1 MIDQNQILW
10 DEKNLTELQSSC
22 KNKNEQETSDI
33 TKNIKT
39 SSTPNDWRN
48 ITDPKVRRKMRQK
61 VYRET
66 NKEKIRETQKIA
78 YKKHYEANKEKIQA
92 AHGDYNKLNKDKIK
106 KQRQEYYQKNKRKIL
121 DKDFNIDE
129 LVDEDR
135 QAILIFL
142 RNTAFGSE
150 YEMEM
155 IDSKTNLPFK
165 FTLDLSILKVKDFN
179 LKPDENGE
187 YSYFMKSSKK
197 NVTFKYL
204 NNVQEKDLIKIRDNS
219 PTAVAPVTTKR
230 LEMMIKSVDGM
241 RDQMGI
247 YQFIQ
252 NLPIKDSQEF
262 RKFSNENKPGIDL
275 SVDVKTPSGDTVKAY
290 IDFGV
295 EFFRPFYGI

>member
-1 MIDQNQILW
+1 MENFNIDPTISYDVVELPSKGIFYANNKKSVRVAYLTAADENILVAP
-10 DEKNLTELQSSC
+10 NLLQSDTVID
-22 KNKNEQETSDI
+22 E
-33 TKNIKT
+33 
-39 SSTPNDWRN
+39 
-48 ITDPKVRRKMRQK
+48 
-61 VYRET
+61 
-66 NKEKIRETQKIA
+66 
-78 YKKHYEANKEKIQA
+78 
-92 AHGDYNKLNKDKIK
+92 LL
-106 KQRQEYYQKNKRKIL
+106 KRKIL
-121 DKDFNIDE
+121 DKDFNLDE

-155 IDSKTNLPFK
+155 IDNKTNLPFK
-165 FTLDLSILKVKDFN
+165 FVLDLSILKVKDFN

-187 YSYFMKSSKK
+187 YPYYMNVSKK
-197 NVTFKYL
+197 NITFKYL
-204 NNVQEKDLIKIRDNS
+204 NNLQEKDLIKIRDS
-219 PTAVAPVTTKR
+219 STTAVAPVTTKR

-262 RKFSNENKPGIDL
+262 RKFYNENKPGIDL
-275 SVDVKTPSGDTVKAY
+275 SVEVKTPSGDTVKAY
-290 IDFGV
+290 VDFGV